1 MNRLFQK
8 SILALLFISLFS
20 RALGINLPEHQDST
34 RVNELLLY
42 AIPSYRPL
50 NWKSPSS
57 LLESSVNSFVL
68 SRFTKKVYSVGHMII
83 VLNTPMADSSVR
95 MAMKSTSNIEKIRLF
110 IKDGVGFGILAAPMH
125 GRLET
130 SEEISEF
137 LAYYQKSN
145 KRISFLRYILND
157 KSTER
162 VLNFLSIYSGQKDKD
177 YQPYKLYGGDYWP
190 RYENEGAGCSA
201 FAIATLEVA
210 GIFIDNPEWF
220 VSVNIPGEIIGGQF
234 NKGKKV
240 RTVDI
245 EYAKHWHN
253 GEGTPNLDYFFYKV
267 YDPSKLYD
275 WIQKLFKNPANG
287 YKPFSIGR
295 ITGITYD
302 AKDIIPNM
310 EEPIIIKR
318 KKASVFV
325 NKNIIVPL
333 RP

>member
-1 MNRLFQK
+1 MSNSYQK
-8 SILALLFISLFS
+8 SVLTFLFISLFL
-20 RALGINLPEHQDST
+20 RASGTNIPDYQDSIG
-34 RVNELLLY
+34 VNELLLY
-42 AIPSYRPL
+42 SVPSYRPL
-50 NWKSPSS
+50 DWKSPSS
-57 LLESSVNSFVL
+57 LLKSTLNSFVL
-68 SRFTKKVYSVGHMII
+68 SKCTKKTYSVGHMII
-83 VLNTPMADSSVR
+83 VINTPMADSSVR
-95 MAMKSTSNIEKIRLF
+95 MAMKSTSNSEKIRLF
-110 IKDGVGFGILAAPMH
+110 IKDGVGLGILAAPMR

-130 SEEISEF
+130 SNEISEF

-162 VLNFLSIYSGQKDKD
+162 VLKFLSIFSGQEDPS

-210 GIFIDNPEWF
+210 GIYIDNPEWY
-220 VSVNIPGEIIGGQF
+220 VSVIIPGKIVGGKF
-234 NKGKKV
+234 NNGKKV
-240 RTVDI
+240 KTVDI
-245 EYAKHWHN
+245 EYSKHWDS
-253 GEGTPNLDYFFYKV
+253 GEGTANLDYFHYKV

-275 WIQKLFKNPANG
+275 WIQRLFSKPSNG
-287 YKPFSIGR
+287 YQPFSIGR

-302 AKDIIPNM
+302 ARDIIPNM

-318 KKASVFV
+318 KEPSVFV